1 MVDEITYKKASEAE
15 GSATESAILGPFFR
29 HDRPTR
35 KNGESIH
42 ITKGDGA
49 VDVYMYGRVVDN
61 RTGLPLV
68 GAIVDLWQA
77 STNGKMT
84 TYHKKREGDFG

>member
-1 MVDEITYKKASEAE
+1 MVDEITYKKAAEAE
-15 GSATESAILGPFFR
+15 GAATESAILGPFFR

-42 ITKGDGA
+42 ITKGEGA

-68 GAIVDLWQA
+68 GASVDLWQA
-77 STNGKMT
+77 STNGKTSSTQERMNV
-84 TYHKKREGDFG
+84 FG